1 MSCGADTVHSRS
13 GQMAVSFLLLLLL
26 PLLASAET
34 DPADKPCEGSIKCLH
49 KAECKPFG
57 EAVSKM
63 RAMDKDSSEKK
74 EMLSKLKGMVC
85 NKAKKAVC
93 CEQPD
98 SGCDPANGSCLP
110 GLGRCGLAGNEHRIT
125 EGNDTRPGED
135 AVDPAAGLVRP
146 PLLKQSLA
154 MVALFTFAYI
164 LVFALAVVNNSLVVS
179 AIYRNL
185 QLRTTTTYFLANLAI
200 ADIMVSFLVLP
211 ITLLSNIFT
220 G

>member
-1 MSCGADTVHSRS
+1 MDSEVGD
-13 GQMAVSFLLLLLL
+13 MN
-26 PLLASAET
+26 ASSH
-34 DPADKPCEGSIKCLH
+34 GYS
-49 KAECKPFG
+49 
-57 EAVSKM
+57 
-63 RAMDKDSSEKK
+63 
-74 EMLSKLKGMVC
+74 
-85 NKAKKAVC
+85 
-93 CEQPD
+93 
-98 SGCDPANGSCLP
+98 
-110 GLGRCGLAGNEHRIT
+110 LGV

-154 MVALFTFAYI
+154 MVALFTFAYV

-185 QLRTTTTYFLANLAI
+185 QLRTTTNYFLANLAI